1 MRVSKRSALKQ
12 ALSVLALFAT
22 LSLGQLPPQ
31 VTQFPRQVMMDV
43 AAAPAGPLAT
53 IAGAVSAVLSFSTTT
68 PNTAGLEKQV
78 SELTYQLAQTQMELA
93 RTREMLASYQGFET
107 LGPRPPAWSA
117 AMNGYI
123 VGGDADIFSRSY
135 VVDVGTRDGAGKG
148 MSVAWGNTAV
158 GVINEAGMWHS
169 RVRILSDP
177 RSRVCI
183 RFARSGREGV
193 LAGTGR
199 KTCYVKFVPNQVG
212 DSEIQ
217 PGDIVVTSGADLVF
231 PPGLIVGKVVRF
243 AKRPAEPSAEV
254 EVELLADYSRIQ
266 TCLVLKQAQ

>member
-31 VTQFPRQVMMDV
+31 VTQFPRRIMMDV
-43 AAAPAGPLAT
+43 AAAPAGPLAA
-53 IAGAVSAVLSFSTTT
+53 IAGPVSSVLSFSADA
-68 PNTAGLEKQV
+68 PGAADLERRV
-78 SELTYQLAQTQMELA
+78 SELTYQLAQTQAELSRA
-93 RTREMLASYQGFET
+93 REMLASYEGIQT
-107 LGPRPPAWSA
+107 LPARPPAWSVA
-117 AMNGYI
+117 LNGYV

-135 VVDVGTRDGAGKG
+135 LVDVGTRDGAAKG

-158 GVINEAGMWHS
+158 GVISEAGLWHS
-169 RVRILSDP
+169 RVRVLSDP

-199 KTCYVKFVPNQVG
+199 KTCDVKFIPNQIG
-212 DSEIQ
+212 DTEIQ
-217 PGDIVVTSGADLVF
+217 PGDIVLTSGADLVF
-231 PPGLIVGKVVRF
+231 PPGLLVGRVVRF

-254 EVELLADYSRIQ
+254 EVELLADFSRIQ
-266 TCLVLKQAQ
+266 TCLVLKQPR